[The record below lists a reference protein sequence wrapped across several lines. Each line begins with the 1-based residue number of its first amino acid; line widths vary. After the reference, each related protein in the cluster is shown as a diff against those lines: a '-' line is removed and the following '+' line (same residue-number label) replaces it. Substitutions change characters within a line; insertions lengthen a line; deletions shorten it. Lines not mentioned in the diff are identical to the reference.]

1 MRETISINSRPQDA
15 YRQQD
20 VLTANP
26 IDVIVMLYDAL
37 KKNILVG
44 RKKIVKNDVQSA
56 HDHLM
61 KAQQIVVELVNSLDM
76 SYEISANLLDLYEF
90 MLRTLE
96 DANMKKDDKALEPL
110 LEIVSELREA
120 WNEISVS
127 NKGSLYI
134 QEG

>member
-44 RKKIVKNDVQSA
+44 RKKIAKNDVQSA

-61 KAQQIVVELVNSLDM
+61 KAQLIVAELVNSLDM
-76 SYEISANLLDLYEF
+76 SYEISENLLDLYEF
-90 MLRTLE
+90 MIKTLQE
-96 DANMKKDDKALEPL
+96 ANMKKDEKLLEPL
-110 LEIVSELREA
+110 LEIVSDLRDA

-127 NKGSLYI
+127 NKGSLYLK
-134 QEG
+134 EG

>member
-20 VLTANP
+20 ILTANP

-37 KKNILVG
+37 KKNILIG
-44 RKKIVKNDVQSA
+44 RKKIAKNDVQSA

-61 KAQQIVVELVNSLDM
+61 KAQQIVIELVNSLDM
-76 SYEISANLLDLYEF
+76 SYEISENLLAIYEF
-90 MLRTLE
+90 ILKTLE
-96 DANMKKDDKALEPL
+96 EANIKKDEKALEPL
-110 LEIVSELREA
+110 VEIVGDLREA

-127 NKGSLYI
+127 NKGNLYI
-134 QEG
+134 HEG

>member
-20 VLTANP
+20 ILTANP

-44 RKKIVKNDVQSA
+44 RKKIERNNIESA
-56 HDHLM
+56 HSHLM

-76 SYEISANLLDLYEF
+76 NYEISENLLAIYEF
-90 MLRTLE
+90 ILRTLE
-96 DANMKKDDKALEPL
+96 EANMKKDAQLLEPL
-110 LEIVSELREA
+110 IEIVGDLREA

-127 NKGSLYI
+127 NKGNLYLK
-134 QEG
+134 EG

>member
-44 RKKIVKNDVQSA
+44 RKKIAKNDVQSA

-76 SYEISANLLDLYEF
+76 NYEISENLLAIYEF
-90 MLRTLE
+90 ILRTLE
-96 DANMKKDDKALEPL
+96 DANMRKDEKALEPL
-110 LEIVSELREA
+110 LEIVGDLREA

-127 NKGSLYI
+127 NKGNLYI

>member
-1 MRETISINSRPQDA
+1 MRDTISINSRPQDA

-76 SYEISANLLDLYEF
+76 NYEISANLLDIYEF

-96 DANMKKDDKALEPL
+96 EANMKKDDKVLEPL
-110 LEIVSELREA
+110 LEIVGELREA

>member
-44 RKKIVKNDVQSA
+44 RKKIAKNDVQGA
-56 HDHLM
+56 HDHLI

-76 SYEISANLLDLYEF
+76 SYEISGNLLDIYEF
-90 MLRTLE
+90 ILRTLE
-96 DANMKKDDKALEPL
+96 EANLKKDEKALEPL
-110 LEIVSELREA
+110 VEIVGDLREA
-120 WNEISVS
+120 WHEISVS
-127 NKGSLYI
+127 NKGNLYI

>member
-44 RKKIVKNDVQSA
+44 RKKIEKNDVQSA
-56 HDHLM
+56 HDHLI
-61 KAQQIVVELVNSLDM
+61 KAQMIVAELVNSLDM
-76 SYEISANLLDLYEF
+76 NYEIAENLLDIYEF
-90 MLRTLE
+90 ILRTLE
-96 DANMKKDDKALEPL
+96 EANMKKDGKALEPL
-110 LEIVSELREA
+110 LEIVGELREA
-120 WNEISVS
+120 WNEISIS
-127 NKGSLYI
+127 NKGSLYLK
-134 QEG
+134 EG

>member
-1 MRETISINSRPQDA
+1 MRETISITSRPQDV

-20 VLTANP
+20 ILTANP

-37 KKNILVG
+37 KKNIIIG
-44 RKKIVKNDVQSA
+44 RKKIAKNDVQGA

-76 SYEISANLLDLYEF
+76 AYEISENLLAIYEF
-90 MLRTLE
+90 VLKTLE
-96 DANMKKDDKALEPL
+96 EANMKKDESILEPL
-110 LEIVSELREA
+110 VEIVGDLREA
-120 WNEISVS
+120 WNEVSVM
-127 NKGSLYI
+127 NKGNLYA